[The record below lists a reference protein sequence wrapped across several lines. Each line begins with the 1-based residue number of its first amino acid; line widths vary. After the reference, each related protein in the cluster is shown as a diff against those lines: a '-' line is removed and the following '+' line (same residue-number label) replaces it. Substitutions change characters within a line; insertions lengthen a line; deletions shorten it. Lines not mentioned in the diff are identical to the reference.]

1 MEDDTVAVTNED
13 ELRQRATRMAYRKR
27 GFRQHLRTY
36 VLVNAMLVVIWA
48 VTGAD
53 YFWPIWPILG
63 WGIGIGFHAW
73 GIYAGHRPP
82 SEDEIH
88 REMDR
93 LRQ

>member
-1 MEDDTVAVTNED
+1 MDAPTDPVISEE
-13 ELRQRATRMAYRKR
+13 EMRLRATRNAYRKR
-27 GFRQHLRTY
+27 GFRHHLRTY
-36 VLVNAMLVVIWA
+36 VLVNLLLVAIWA

-73 GIYAGHRPP
+73 GIYGRTKPVTEADI
-82 SEDEIH
+82 S

-93 LRQ
+93 LRD